1 MEKNIKIN
9 VNLIQVMGEVK
20 EKSEFEYIGTLNEKD
35 GKVYIRYVDNGEKN
49 LIKVDKN
56 EISVKK
62 GLNKLMF
69 NTNKEYIT
77 AYDTPM
83 GKMEL
88 RIVTNELSVF
98 ENRIYID
105 YDLCNGQEL
114 MAKNK
119 FELKYKEM

>member
-1 MEKNIKIN
+1 LEKNIKIN